1 MVSKIINANER
12 DYKSGDNVQTIYCLS
27 TDTKP
32 TGGDLKNGFPLV
44 EMDTGDIYLYNEAT
58 SSWTKF

>member
-12 DYKSGDNVQTIYCLS
+12 TYGSADNTQTVYCLS
-27 TDTKP
+27 TDQKP
-32 TGGDLKNGFPLV
+32 TGGDLKNGYALV